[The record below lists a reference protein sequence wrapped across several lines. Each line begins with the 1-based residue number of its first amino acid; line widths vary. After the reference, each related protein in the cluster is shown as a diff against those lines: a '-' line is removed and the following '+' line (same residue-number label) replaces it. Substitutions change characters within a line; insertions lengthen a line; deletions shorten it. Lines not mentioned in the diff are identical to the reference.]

1 MTRAF
6 GYSMSVGPARSWS
19 ALSWPKGRTVNGR
32 PSRDI
37 TTQFRHCLEIMN
49 ISVIIPA
56 YNEEAYLPATLASI
70 AEAAAIL
77 TVSSGVRVEI
87 LVVDNNSTD
96 TTTAVAQAA
105 GATVVR
111 EPEQGIARARNT
123 GARHASEDVLV
134 FVDADVS
141 VPPGTLSAIH
151 AAVSDPS
158 CVGGG
163 VDVEYRPRRALIRF
177 YLRCWRLLAQRL
189 GMVQGA
195 TQFCRRSTFEAI
207 GGYDE
212 RAWIGEDVDFYWAM
226 RWLARSTGGSVRLIR
241 SPRVQASSRRFDNW
255 PVWKTL
261 LWTNPLVIALFRRRK
276 WTWGGWYS
284 RPVR

>member
-1 MTRAF
+1 
-6 GYSMSVGPARSWS
+6 
-19 ALSWPKGRTVNGR
+19 
-32 PSRDI
+32 
-37 TTQFRHCLEIMN
+37 MN
-49 ISVIIPA
+49 ISVIVPA
-56 YNEEAYLPATLASI
+56 YNEEACLRGTLASI
-70 AEAAAIL
+70 TEAVATL
-77 TVSSGVRVEI
+77 TVGACVEL

-96 TTTAVAQAA
+96 ATAAVAHES
-105 GATVVR
+105 GARVIG
-111 EPEQGIARARNT
+111 EPRQGIARARNT
-123 GARHASEDVLV
+123 GARHATGDVLV
-134 FVDADVS
+134 FVDADVT
-141 VPPGTLSAIH
+141 VPPGLLEV
-151 AAVSDPS
+151 VSEAMSDSS

-163 VDVEYRPRRALIRF
+163 VDVEYRPRLRSMRLYLAAWRF
-177 YLRCWRLLAQRL
+177 LSQRL

-195 TQFCRRSTFEAI
+195 TQFCRRSTFEVI

-226 RWLARSTGGSVRLIR
+226 RRLARRTGSNVTFIR

-276 WTWGGWYS
+276 WAWGGWYS